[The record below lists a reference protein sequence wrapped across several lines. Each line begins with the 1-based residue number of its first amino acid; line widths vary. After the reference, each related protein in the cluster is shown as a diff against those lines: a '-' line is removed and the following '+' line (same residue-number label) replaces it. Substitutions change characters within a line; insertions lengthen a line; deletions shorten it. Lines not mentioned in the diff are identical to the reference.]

1 MTNFLITV
9 MFMLA
14 PAVFERVSTQ
24 QDPSA
29 RADELYAARDTADNL
44 KQLLTQTEQWTSRDP
59 SNYEAW
65 WRLARARY
73 YVGDREK
80 DQTKKAKMFQS
91 GVEAAK
97 KAIALDDKR
106 VDGHFWYAASEG
118 EYANLKGVLQSLGS
132 VKTIRKEFEAAL
144 SINPGYESGAIF
156 SALGQIDL
164 NLPRLLGGNE
174 RRGIERLEAGLKV
187 GPDNAELKVTLAE
200 VYIKKGRKDEAK
212 QLIESVIKAND
223 PARSPVEMEE
233 LRTKARALLE
243 KTK

>member
-1 MTNFLITV
+1 
-9 MFMLA
+9 MLA
-14 PAVFERVSTQ
+14 PALPERSLSQ
-24 QDPSA
+24 QDPSG
-29 RADELYAARDTADNL
+29 RADELYAARDTGDNL
-44 KQLLTQTEQWTSRDP
+44 KQLLTLTEQWTSRDS

-80 DQTKKAKMFQS
+80 DQAKKAKMFQS

-97 KAIALDDKR
+97 KAVATDDKR
-106 VDGHFWYAASEG
+106 VDGHFWYAANEG
-118 EYANLKGVLQSLGS
+118 EYANLKGALQSLGS
-132 VKTIRKEFEAAL
+132 VKTIRKEFESAL
-144 SINPGYESGAIF
+144 AINPAYENGAIF

-174 RRGIERLEAGLKV
+174 KRGIDRLEAGLKV

-200 VYIKKGRKDEAK
+200 VYIKKGRKDEARS
-212 QLIESVIKAND
+212 LIDSVLKTND
-223 PARSPVEMEE
+223 PGRSPVEMEE
-233 LRTKARALLE
+233 LRTKARELLE